1 MNAAFDV
8 FNLYLDINGLS
19 RMLHV
24 NMAKKFGPVS
34 TVKLHGA
41 SILLPVPDK
50 PGTAVYE
57 RKPRSLR
64 CSAEFTLT
72 IVRSCDDFLSLAPD
86 EVSACITTAELVRY
100 VESLYVGN
108 ACQIL
113 TLCKDNTYVNV

>member
-8 FNLYLDINGLS
+8 FNPYLDINGLS

-24 NMAKKFGPVS
+24 NIAKKFGSVS
-34 TVKLHGA
+34 TVKLHGV

-64 CSAEFTLT
+64 CRAEFAL
-72 IVRSCDDFLSLAPD
+72 IVVRSCDDFLSLAPD

-113 TLCKDNTYVNV
+113 TLCKENTNVNV